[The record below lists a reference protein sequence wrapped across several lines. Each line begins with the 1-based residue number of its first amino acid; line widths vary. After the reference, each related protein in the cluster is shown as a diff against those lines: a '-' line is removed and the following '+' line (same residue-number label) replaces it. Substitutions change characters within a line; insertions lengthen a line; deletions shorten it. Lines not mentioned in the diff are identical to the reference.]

1 MKIAVPAVEADLD
14 AEVAGTMSTCRYLL
28 VVDAGTMTFE
38 VVRAPSEWGR
48 AGLGVQMVS
57 RALSLGAMVFL
68 TRHLSPRLAE
78 TLRANGF
85 AVVTGAEGTV
95 REAVERYLR
104 QPPGGEPQRP
114 RPVLNALA
122 KSLRQLTTMVPTI
135 LGVVLLVG
143 LFKSF
148 ISRQTLAVVFSGVP
162 STDAVWGA
170 CFGSILAGHPVNSYV
185 IGRALQDGGVSLFAV
200 AAVLYTWVSVGLVQ
214 LPAEVSALGARF
226 ALTRNAMAFALAIP
240 VALVTVLL
248 AGWLS

>member
-48 AGLGVQMVS
+48 PGLGVQMVS

-95 REAVERYLR
+95 REAIGWYLR
-104 QPPGGEPQRP
+104 CAPAPEPAARA
-114 RPVLNALA
+114 RLSAALGR
-122 KSLRQLTTMVPTI
+122 SLRQLVVMVPTL
-135 LGVVLLVG
+135 LGVVFLVG
-143 LFKSF
+143 LLRSF
-148 ISRQTLAVVFSGVP
+148 ISKDTLAAVFTGHAVG
-162 STDAVWGA
+162 DAAWGA
-170 CFGSILAGHPVNSYV
+170 VFGSILAGHPVNSYV
-185 IGRALQDGGVSLFAV
+185 IGRALLEGGVSLVAA

-214 LPAEVSALGARF
+214 LPAEASALGTRF
-226 ALTRNAMAFALAIP
+226 ALARNGLAFALAIP
-240 VALVTVLL
+240 VALITVLL